1 MDRPP
6 SITANS
12 SPVAPELHR
21 RGRRSDRLSGFPRGG
36 EAPFPMSTPHDPTAA
51 PAGST
56 TPDAER
62 ARRSPRWF
70 PFLRWPL
77 MRYRDEVDLTPPNGF
92 LDDHVQKSDF
102 SLRLQRYWWAA
113 RKLGDESAAADQ
125 GSFVVVDLGCERG
138 WLRRFTPQRASI
150 VWIGL
155 DGNVSHPS
163 LSVSG
168 YDRVI
173 ACNFDEPLPLSD
185 ASADAVVSLHVF
197 EHLPNPE
204 RTLAEVARIL
214 KPGGCFLAGSP
225 TGPGPVSWIRT
236 RMLRARAEAGRN
248 RHWGHLQKLSPAGW
262 HALCSEAGLTPEFVT
277 GSHLIRRT
285 GASLEN
291 RPWWIRLNQLWG
303 ALFPSLGQEVYLS
316 ARKLR
321 DAPGRVRGWWSRLW
335 LNSDWLAPVAC
346 LVLLA
351 TVVLGPLG
359 GAASFADE
367 IAAHQDGNDVFVLC
381 SMVEPSVERRNRAL
395 DVIGDVA
402 LLKEVFA
409 EAASRQKDLHVI
421 VEEEDLDAY
430 RSHAL
435 GGVLRVADRWIEG
448 DRVFVVLSKEAKEPF
463 LSGYGPNR

>member
-1 MDRPP
+1 
-6 SITANS
+6 
-12 SPVAPELHR
+12 
-21 RGRRSDRLSGFPRGG
+21 
-36 EAPFPMSTPHDPTAA
+36 MSTPQDQATVSAA
-51 PAGST
+51 PT
-56 TPDAER
+56 TSRPER
-62 ARRSPRWF
+62 RQRSPRWF

-92 LDDHVQKSDF
+92 LEDHVGKSDF

-113 RKLGDESAAADQ
+113 RKLGDESAAVEDGA
-125 GSFVVVDLGCERG
+125 FVVVDLGCERG
-138 WLRRFTPQRASI
+138 WLRRFTPERNAI

-163 LSVSG
+163 LAVSG

-173 ACNFDEPLPLSD
+173 ECNFDEPLPLPD

-197 EHLPNPE
+197 EHLPNPQ

-262 HALCSEAGLTPEFVT
+262 HALCSDAGLTPEFVT

-285 GASLEN
+285 GAGLEN

-321 DAPGRVRGWWSRLW
+321 AAPGRLRGWWSRLW
-335 LNSDWLAPVAC
+335 LHSDWLAPAAC
-346 LVLLA
+346 LLFLA
-351 TVVLGPLG
+351 AAVLGPLG
-359 GAASFADE
+359 ATQSLADE

-381 SMVEPSVERRNRAL
+381 SMIEPSVERSNRSL

-402 LLKEVFA
+402 HLKEIFA
-409 EAASRQKDLHVI
+409 DAARRETDLHVI

-430 RSHAL
+430 RAHAL
-435 GGVLRVADRWIEG
+435 GGVLRVADRWVDG
-448 DRVFVVLSKEAKEPF
+448 GTAFVVLSKEAKEPL
-463 LSGYGPNR
+463 LSGYGPSR